1 MSLKTPNS
9 IQYNNI
15 EFRLVRFHGE
25 DRHPKTKTAFYVN
38 NGHGGV
44 QGLRLYPD
52 GRMVLVNAQLL
63 AWRGNGTKQEYLQ
76 FANAWGWHISIL
88 ASHAVY
94 IAYVGSIKSG
104 MTIDHINGCTTDNFP
119 ENLRQL
125 TNEVNNRDGGFSRK
139 LTHKGFDT
147 RRIDRVYLLRY
158 FDRMAKIKIIITKSR
173 YERLTREDLRIALF
187 EPSESFCF
195 AHFEQY
201 RRRKKP

>member
-1 MSLKTPNS
+1 MEKI

-25 DRHPKTKTAFYVN
+25 DRHPKTKNAFYVN

-52 GRMVLVNAQLL
+52 GRMVLVNAHMK
-63 AWRGNGTKQEYLQ
+63 AFRGNGTKQEYLV
-76 FANAWGWHISIL
+76 FYNAWGNEIHIY
-88 ASHAVY
+88 ASHAVF
-94 IAYVGSIKSG
+94 IAWVGPMKPG
-104 MTIDHINGCTTDNFP
+104 MTIDHINGCTTDNQP

-125 TNEVNNRDGGFSRK
+125 DIKTNQRDGGFSRK

-158 FDRMAKIKIIITKSR
+158 FDRMAKIKIQVSIYR
-173 YERLTREDLRIALF
+173 YQRLTREDLRIALF